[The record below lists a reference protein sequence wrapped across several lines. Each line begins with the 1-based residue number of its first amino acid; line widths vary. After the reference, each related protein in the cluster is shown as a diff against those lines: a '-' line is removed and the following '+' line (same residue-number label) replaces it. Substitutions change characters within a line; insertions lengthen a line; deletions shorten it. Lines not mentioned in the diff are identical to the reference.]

1 MTELNKE
8 KKTDMLILKVMIK
21 NLCNLS
27 DEKTQYC
34 FIANYRG
41 VGKEVLT
48 WGGRVKWVKINGIR
62 EKLLK
67 YLYTD

>member
-21 NLCNLS
+21 NLYNLS
-27 DEKTQYC
+27 DEILSTVVSL
-34 FIANYRG
+34 IIG
-41 VGKEVLT
+41 VLGT
-48 WGGRVKWVKINGIR
+48 RCWCGGRVKWVKINGIR

-67 YLYTD
+67 YLYTE

>member
-48 WGGRVKWVKINGIR
+48 WGEGQMGQNKWNQGKII
-62 EKLLK
+62 EIS
-67 YLYTD
+67 LY